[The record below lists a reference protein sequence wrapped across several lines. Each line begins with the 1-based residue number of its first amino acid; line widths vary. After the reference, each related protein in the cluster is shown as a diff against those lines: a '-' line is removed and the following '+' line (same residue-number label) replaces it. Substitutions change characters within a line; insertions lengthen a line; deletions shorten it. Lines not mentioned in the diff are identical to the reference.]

1 MKAPFI
7 VACLNWIKPMLR
19 EKQLAAEM
27 YEHPDII
34 TYIDAWFSSLGAI
47 ILPLSPTPTRPY
59 RRAGTFTYDMVTIT
73 AQRPVSQ
80 STPIQPRPTWRI
92 YTSIGKRG

>member
-47 ILPLSPTPTRPY
+47 ISPPYHTP
-59 RRAGTFTYDMVTIT
+59 
-73 AQRPVSQ
+73 AQSYPDSAVSQ
-80 STPIQPRPTWRI
+80 GWYIHL
-92 YTSIGKRG
+92 